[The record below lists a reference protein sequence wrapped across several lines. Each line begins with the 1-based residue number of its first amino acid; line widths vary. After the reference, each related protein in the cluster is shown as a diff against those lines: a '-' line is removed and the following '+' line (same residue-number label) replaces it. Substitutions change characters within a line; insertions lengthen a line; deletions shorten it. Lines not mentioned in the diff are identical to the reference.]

1 MASASSTLT
10 GARIP
15 APPGAEVT
23 VTTRKRWDAVSI
35 LTAFVVLL
43 LLIPAPLVVGALGA
57 AGTPAGILGVGCL
70 VWWFVALVLP
80 DSGLARGFNPIR
92 FAIIPFAIAITLS
105 YILAFTRFLESDE
118 VRSADRAMLTF
129 AAIAGVALLTADG
142 VHRWDRLEVLWR
154 RFTVIGTGLAALGIV
169 QFFTGFDI
177 APYYRIPGLR
187 ANSALFGLLP
197 ERSEFRRVAATATH
211 PIEFGVLMAVVLCF
225 ALHYAS
231 IATEDRVRR
240 RRWFAVAMIAGSIA
254 MSVSRSGIVG
264 MVAGGAVM
272 LSGWAPRR
280 RTNVLAAAVVFLGF
294 MRLLIPGLV
303 GTLKNMFTNITG
315 DSSYQARQERLPRA
329 FHLIHQHWIFGRGPG
344 TLLPDHYRGI
354 VPLDNQLL
362 ATAIELGVVG
372 LIALILM
379 MIIGISTAR
388 GARRKFTNPEQRDFA
403 NAVAGGILICLLSFY
418 TFDAYSYPM
427 VTGSLALLLG
437 TAGALWRMSRNPG
450 PETTPT
456 PAPAANTPA

>member
-1 MASASSTLT
+1 MASTTSTALT
-10 GARIP
+10 GA
-15 APPGAEVT
+15 
-23 VTTRKRWDAVSI
+23 TRRPTGGELTGVKRRADVVSI
-35 LTAFVVLL
+35 LTVYVVLL

-57 AGTPAGILGVGCL
+57 AGTPAGILGVVCL

-80 DSGLARGFNPIR
+80 DSGIARGFEPIR
-92 FAIIPFAIAITLS
+92 AAIIPFAVAITLS

-129 AAIAGVALLTADG
+129 AAIAGVALLCAEG
-142 VHRWDRLEVLWR
+142 IHSWDRLETLWR
-154 RFTVIGTGLAALGIV
+154 RFTIIGTGLAGLGIL

-177 APYYRIPGLR
+177 APLYQIPGLR

-197 ERSEFRRVAATATH
+197 ERSQFRRVAATATH

-231 IATEDRVRR
+231 IATDDRVRR
-240 RRWFAVAMIAGSIA
+240 RRWVAVAMIVASIA

-280 RTNVLAAAVVFLGF
+280 RVNVLAAGVVFLGS
-294 MRLLIPGLV
+294 MRLVIPGLV

-315 DSSYQARQERLPRA
+315 DSSYQARQERLPQA
-329 FHLIHQHWIFGRGPG
+329 FHLIHEHWVFGRGPG
-344 TLLPDHYRGI
+344 TLLPAHYPGI

-379 MIIGISTAR
+379 MIIGICTAR
-388 GARRKFTNPEQRDFA
+388 GARRRFTNPIQRDFA

-418 TFDAYSYPM
+418 TFDAYAYPM
-427 VTGSLALLLG
+427 VTGSMALLLG
-437 TAGALWRMSRNPG
+437 TAGALWRMSRNRS
-450 PETTPT
+450 PETDLDAA
-456 PAPAANTPA
+456 APATTTA